1 MVFRFAPDFDI
12 SACTEATSN
21 TSCYISFPA
30 LVHARLAPYNR
41 LNRFCLVLPS
51 SRCVL
56 VSWLIPV
63 RRHLSLSLHSLSLAL
78 SLLDR
83 FLARVPLASDCLQL
97 LGVAC
102 LHIAAKQVE
111 VTAPRASQLLDLCG
125 RAFTTQQLKNL
136 ERLVLLR
143 LKFRLLAPTAA
154 DFLSFYLSRERGEA
168 ARGRALGEAEMEAS
182 LSPPPSPLPLAS
194 SSVAASSISKLPP
207 STAAPTTLSP
217 PPSPQLLPQT
227 PSTERGCTLSPP
239 TSQQPPPLPPHP
251 SSATT
256 KGSVVRCFL
265 AYNYDSNPNRYP
277 YPNHTTPTNH
287 NSTTTSTTT
296 EKSSLS
302 PVCSF
307 SALSCLSEQILE
319 LSFADYAFNA
329 FPASTLAL
337 AALEVASRLLGWSG
351 TNDGDTRRKKLPLK
365 LSRALWLDCV
375 GRLCLLVSLNQ
386 NILPTPHELG
396 LAGTSRFY
404 DLDM

>member
-1 MVFRFAPDFDI
+1 MLIHCPREDLGPQAKRVRTQDDVETQRHEDTGARRHRNTV
-12 SACTEATSN
+12 TEKHRYTETHRTYVETWTRDTGVRSNEDTEIKSRDSTTATDDAAAVDDDVDDDEYAIEWFESQREVEREFHP
-21 TSCYISFPA
+21 T
-30 LVHARLAPYNR
+30 R
-41 LNRFCLVLPS
+41 CLERQIQVLPS

-168 ARGRALGEAEMEAS
+168 ARGRALGEAEM
-182 LSPPPSPLPLAS
+182 
-194 SSVAASSISKLPP
+194 
-207 STAAPTTLSP
+207 
-217 PPSPQLLPQT
+217 
-227 PSTERGCTLSPP
+227 
-239 TSQQPPPLPPHP
+239 
-251 SSATT
+251 
-256 KGSVVRCFL
+256 
-265 AYNYDSNPNRYP
+265 
-277 YPNHTTPTNH
+277 
-287 NSTTTSTTT
+287 
-296 EKSSLS
+296 
-302 PVCSF
+302 
-307 SALSCLSEQILE
+307 ALSCLSEQILE
-319 LSFADYAFNA
+319 LSFADYAFNS

-337 AALEVASRLLGWSG
+337 AALEVASRLLGWSRI
-351 TNDGDTRRKKLPLK
+351 NDGDNRRKKLPLR

-386 NILPTPHELG
+386 NILP
-396 LAGTSRFY
+396 
-404 DLDM
+404 